1 MKEIEYNVLNAE
13 KLGEE
18 EHKKFVKERLMKNS
32 NLFDPIHKL
41 KLKTMANS
49 SKKIK
54 LKTSTNKEVELKQ
67 QGNIAFQLLVKSQH
81 FGMNLDL
88 NEVMKYQLT
97 PIPYSLGTID
107 GFLNKTNKAKGVEY
121 LTKNIEDTVSFP
133 NKEKMIIIDGNAA
146 YYTLT
151 NLPHTFGEVC
161 QKIFYTL
168 PKGSDITFSTDMYK
182 AHSIKSIERERRGS
196 GDKLILLSGPSMK
209 RPPDWK
215 VYSYC

>member
-1 MKEIEYNVLNAE
+1 
-13 KLGEE
+13 
-18 EHKKFVKERLMKNS
+18 
-32 NLFDPIHKL
+32 
-41 KLKTMANS
+41 MANS
-49 SKKIK
+49 SKKMK
-54 LKTSTNKEVELKQ
+54 LKTSTNKEVKLKQ

-81 FGMNLDL
+81 LGMNLDL

-121 LTKNIEDTVSFP
+121 LTKNIRDTVSLT

-146 YYTLT
+146 YHTLT
-151 NLPHTFGEVC
+151 DLPHTFGEVC

-209 RPPDWK
+209 RPPNWK